1 MKALLLFLAKCL
13 AFVRLME
20 KRAVSADEK
29 KPDRKSNTINTII
42 WFIMM
47 PMDLLKTSETR
58 D

>member
-1 MKALLLFLAKCL
+1 LWLFLAKCL

-29 KPDRKSNTINTII
+29 KPDRKSKTINTII
-42 WFIMM
+42 SFIMIL
-47 PMDLLKTSETR
+47 MDLLKTSKTR